1 MTILETSRP
10 SSTSTSFP
18 DTGIITA
25 TSSFVTA
32 ESPIATG
39 GSFTLMTVTTTSAE
53 SDAPPSSNTSYMKL
67 SEPKKSPSGIY
78 QISPVE
84 LFTLVEP
91 SEGPLITVTLPGTN
105 VPSST
110 SFKSTRIQT
119 PESSFVIP
127 VSSNATGGSLTSVTI
142 TETNAVL
149 EVTPDK
155 SSIV

>member
-67 SEPKKSPSGIY
+67 SEPKKSPSG
-78 QISPVE
+78 V
-84 LFTLVEP
+84 
-91 SEGPLITVTLPGTN
+91 
-105 VPSST
+105 
-110 SFKSTRIQT
+110 
-119 PESSFVIP
+119 
-127 VSSNATGGSLTSVTI
+127 
-142 TETNAVL
+142 
-149 EVTPDK
+149 
-155 SSIV
+155 